1 MTDQN
6 ENYTDVSVIP
16 ATTGTFSSRAD
27 GTIVLKVE
35 IEPYNKHKWLE
46 LLGTEAGVPIA
57 IARIGNE

>member
-1 MTDQN
+1 MSEEQN
-6 ENYTDVSVIP
+6 LSNVLP

-35 IEPYNKHKWLE
+35 IEPYEKEKWLN

-57 IARIGNE
+57 IARIVE